1 MMIGKT
7 EMNHINRTFNPKAT
21 EMKDKLQESE
31 KEIAMLKGALARQQ
45 QVVDELRGE
54 IKEFR
59 EKEKLTN
66 QMDKAARKFI
76 EEQDK
81 TRKLEEKY
89 SESKKIKVKK
99 KLCLQ

>member
-7 EMNHINRTFNPKAT
+7 EMNHINRTFNPKVA

-59 EKEKLTN
+59 EKEKLTIKWCN
-66 QMDKAARKFI
+66 GLI
-76 EEQDK
+76 EN
-81 TRKLEEKY
+81 
-89 SESKKIKVKK
+89 
-99 KLCLQ
+99 